1 MTYLEGEYMSKN
13 ENREDKIKKAHE
25 VDLEVRVEEPEG
37 LPIQGYDFNQE
48 FDLDNFIQ
56 SFSVTGM
63 QASNVGKAIEII
75 KKMRKDKAVIFLAY
89 NSNMVSSG
97 LREVI
102 RYLVQHKM
110 VDVLITTAGGVEEDI
125 MKTKKPFLTGDFKAP
140 GKELRSK
147 GINRIGNVFV
157 PNDRYVEFEKIMQP
171 FLKKLL
177 EEQRKTGHII
187 TASEFIH
194 KLGLEIDDEKSIYYW
209 ASRHNIPVFC
219 PALTDGSIGDM
230 IFFFKESD
238 KTNSDFKVDI
248 ANDICKLVNIALDA
262 KKTGIIVLGG
272 GFVKH
277 HACNANLFRGG
288 ADYAVYVTTETEE
301 GGSDSGANP
310 DEAVS
315 WGKIKGKDNTV
326 KVFCDATIAFPLI
339 VAGAFRK
346 E

>member
-1 MTYLEGEYMSKN
+1 MTNNNWEEKV
-13 ENREDKIKKAHE
+13 KKAHE
-25 VDLEVRVEEPEG
+25 YNFEVKVEEPEG
-37 LPIQGYDFNQE
+37 LSINGYDFDEE
-48 FDLDNFIQ
+48 FNLDKFLE
-56 SFSVTGM
+56 SYKTTGM
-63 QASNVGKAIEII
+63 QASNLGKAIDII
-75 KKMRKDKAVIFLAY
+75 KKMREDNATIFLAY

-97 LREVI
+97 IRDVI
-102 RYLVQHKM
+102 RYLVKHKM
-110 VDVLITTAGGVEEDI
+110 VHVLITTAGGVEEDI
-125 MKTKKPFLTGDFKAP
+125 MKTMKPFLTGDFKAP

-147 GINRIGNVFV
+147 GINRIGNIFV
-157 PNDRYVEFEKIMQP
+157 PTDRYVEFEKLMQP
-171 FLKKLL
+171 FLKKLM

-194 KLGLEIDDEKSIYYW
+194 KLGFEVNDEKSIYYW

-238 KTNSDFKVDI
+238 KTNADFKVDI
-248 ANDICKLVNIALDA
+248 AADMTKLINITLDA
-262 KKTGIIVLGG
+262 EKTGIIVLGG

-277 HACNANLFRGG
+277 HACNANLYRGG